1 MANLKEIITVEDF
14 EVTIKRDGNGYI
26 AEVPELP
33 GCSMSFKKDEKDKI
47 PSTMREIIVERI
59 KLAAEDLKRFPKRKP
74 GNGKGPDQGS
84 GEKRRMK

>member
-59 KLAAEDLKRFPKRKP
+59 KLAAEYKKRFPKGRAR
-74 GNGKGPDQGS
+74 NGKGPDS
-84 GEKRRMK
+84 GDKRRMK